1 MTTVLNGK
9 EIGRIAES
17 PRFLMR
23 DDDQQRPKLAK
34 FQRWYPEGSRYE
46 TYERWMEIEK
56 RIKALDLKRKK
67 DQGKNEDQ
75 KPLVLMDWGTANG
88 RFLAELSEKLREW
101 DINNVRIIGTS
112 HQYYSNWQ
120 SLPKNVELYFGR
132 SDHYAS
138 FLYAQDIEVDLI
150 FSHFALFE
158 LGLSKSKAKLLRH
171 LSELAPFFHGDTE
184 IVLTGELRNRD
195 VNDPEQELNEIFQG
209 LGFSIEFKRS
219 RYLKKTSRPGRSQSK
234 IQPYP
239 YAVIRPTDR
248 SLKRRRYILL
258 SAEGRFYWSDAP
270 GAFGGYWRGGKKI
283 YGRLDCP
290 SANRWIGQGHY
301 IQYRVFFSKE
311 EDAIEAGFRPC
322 GICMKKN

>member
-120 SLPKNVELYFGR
+120 SLPKNVELYFTF
-132 SDHYAS
+132 HYS
-138 FLYAQDIEVDLI
+138 YFNCRLY
-150 FSHFALFE
+150 
-158 LGLSKSKAKLLRH
+158 
-171 LSELAPFFHGDTE
+171 P
-184 IVLTGELRNRD
+184 
-195 VNDPEQELNEIFQG
+195 
-209 LGFSIEFKRS
+209 
-219 RYLKKTSRPGRSQSK
+219 
-234 IQPYP
+234 
-239 YAVIRPTDR
+239 
-248 SLKRRRYILL
+248 
-258 SAEGRFYWSDAP
+258 
-270 GAFGGYWRGGKKI
+270 
-283 YGRLDCP
+283 
-290 SANRWIGQGHY
+290 
-301 IQYRVFFSKE
+301 
-311 EDAIEAGFRPC
+311 
-322 GICMKKN
+322 